1 VRTTCLRAE
10 HQRLG
15 ARLTDFAGWEMPIQY
30 AGVRAE
36 HEAVRSGAG
45 LFDLCHMGRLRLHG
59 ADALGLLAAVTPSR
73 FDDLKAGQARYTVL
87 LNSEGG
93 IVDDIIVTAAQDGAQ
108 DVAYDVCV
116 NASRRLA
123 DLDHLTNAAAGA
135 MVAVEDH
142 SDRLAQIAVQ
152 GPDTPNAIRGLF
164 SGSSWG
170 PFPRFMHAVP
180 GEWRGVPLI
189 VSRTG
194 YTGELG
200 VEIFLPV
207 DAAPG
212 LWRELLKATVP
223 CGLGARDTLRL
234 EMGYPLYGAELTE
247 ETDPVEAG
255 IAWVVAFDRP
265 DLPSAER
272 LKASR
277 DAPQRRL
284 TGIVLD
290 GPGVPRGHCPVLH
303 DGARVGETTSG
314 NMALSVGRGV
324 ALAYLPPA
332 LAAAGTAVSVDVRGR
347 TLDGRVT
354 RPPFYREG
362 TVRAAVGEAAG

>member
-10 HQRLG
+10 HERLG

-36 HEAVRSGAG
+36 HEAVRTGAG
-45 LFDLCHMGRLRLHG
+45 LFDLCHMGRLRLAG
-59 ADALGLLAAVTPSR
+59 ADAEKLLGAVTPSR
-73 FDDLKAGQARYTVL
+73 FDDLAVGQARYTVL
-87 LNSEGG
+87 LTSEGG
-93 IVDDIIVTAAQDGAQ
+93 IVDDIIVTRTGSAW
-108 DVAYDVCV
+108 DVCV

-135 MVAVEDH
+135 IVAVEDH

-152 GPDTPNAIRGLF
+152 GPDTPKAVRALVE
-164 SGSSWG
+164 G

-180 GEWRGVPLI
+180 GEWRGVPLV

-194 YTGELG
+194 YSGELG
-200 VEIFLPV
+200 VELFLPT
-207 DAAPG
+207 DAAPD
-212 LWRELLKATVP
+212 LWRALLKSTTP

-265 DLPSAER
+265 DLPSADR

-277 DAPQRRL
+277 DTPKRRL

-303 DGARVGETTSG
+303 EGKKVGETTSG
-314 NMALSVGRGV
+314 NMALSLGRGV
-324 ALAYLPPA
+324 ALAYLPPD
-332 LAAAGTAVSVDVRGR
+332 LAAEGTPVAVDVRGR
-347 TLDGRVT
+347 ALDARVT
-354 RPPFYREG
+354 RPPFWRKG
-362 TVRAAVGEAAG
+362 TVRAAVA

>member
-1 VRTTCLRAE
+1 VRATCLRPE
-10 HQRLG
+10 HERLG
-15 ARLTDFAGWEMPIQY
+15 ARLVDFAGWEMPIQY

-36 HEAVRSGAG
+36 HEAVRTGAG

-59 ADALGLLAAVTPSR
+59 ADSLKLLAAVTPSR
-73 FDDLKAGQARYTVL
+73 FDDLDTGQARYTVL
-87 LNSEGG
+87 LNSDGG
-93 IVDDIIVTAAQDGAQ
+93 IVDDIIVTRAETGW
-108 DVAYDVCV
+108 DVCV

-142 SDRLAQIAVQ
+142 SERLAQIAVQ
-152 GPDTPNAIRGLF
+152 GPDTAKAVRGLF
-164 SGSSWG
+164 SG

-180 GEWRGVPLI
+180 GDWRGVPMT

-200 VEIFLPV
+200 VEIFLPT

-212 LWRELLKATVP
+212 LWRELLKSATP

-247 ETDPVEAG
+247 DTDPLEAG
-255 IAWVVAFDRP
+255 IGWVVAFDRP

-272 LKASR
+272 LRNSR
-277 DAPQRRL
+277 DHPGQRL
-284 TGIVLD
+284 AGLVLD

-303 DGARVGETTSG
+303 DGKKVGETTSG
-314 NMALSVGRGV
+314 NMALSLGRGV
-324 ALAYLPPA
+324 AMAYLPPD
-332 LAAAGTAVSVDVRGR
+332 LAAEGTAVSVDVRGR
-347 TLDGRVT
+347 ALDARVT
-354 RPPFYREG
+354 RPPFWRKG
-362 TVRAAVGEAAG
+362 TVRAAVREAEG

>member
-1 VRTTCLRAE
+1 MRSTCLRAE
-10 HQRLG
+10 HERLG
-15 ARLTDFAGWEMPIQY
+15 ARLVDFAGWEMPIQY

-36 HEAVRSGAG
+36 HEAVRTGAG

-59 ADALGLLAAVTPSR
+59 ADALKLLGAVTPSR
-73 FDDLKAGQARYTVL
+73 FDDLAVGQARYTVL
-87 LNSEGG
+87 LNADGG
-93 IVDDIIVTAAQDGAQ
+93 IVDDIIVTKAEDG
-108 DVAYDVCV
+108 YDVCV
-116 NASRRLA
+116 NASRRAA
-123 DLDHLTNAAAGA
+123 DFGHLNAAAEGA

-142 SDRLAQIAVQ
+142 SERLAQIAVQ
-152 GPDTPNAIRGLF
+152 GPDTPKAIRQIF
-164 SGSSWG
+164 SG

-180 GEWRGVPLI
+180 GAWRGRPLV

-200 VEIFLPV
+200 VEIFLPA

-212 LWRELLKATVP
+212 LWRELLGATTP

-247 ETDPVEAG
+247 DTDPVEAG
-255 IAWVVAFDRP
+255 IGWVVAFDRP
-265 DLPSAER
+265 DLPAAER
-272 LKASR
+272 LKSSR
-277 DAPQRRL
+277 DAPRRRL
-284 TGIVLD
+284 TGMVLD

-303 DGARVGETTSG
+303 DGAKVGEVTSG

-332 LAAAGTAVSVDVRGR
+332 LAADGTRVAVDVRGR
-347 TLDGRVT
+347 SLDARVT
-354 RPPFYREG
+354 RPPFWRQG
-362 TVRAAVGEAAG
+362 TVRAAVQAVGEG